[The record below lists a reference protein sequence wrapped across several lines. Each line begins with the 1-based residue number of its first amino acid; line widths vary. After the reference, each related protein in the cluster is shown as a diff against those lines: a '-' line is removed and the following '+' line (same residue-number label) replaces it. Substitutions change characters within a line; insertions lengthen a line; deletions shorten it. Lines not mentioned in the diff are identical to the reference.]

1 MKTAITIAVFA
12 AGISGVIGAAGA
24 QQAPPAGAAG
34 APGQAP
40 TAEIRK
46 AMVWKRFE
54 YLCDGNAKV
63 IVYLR
68 EQTAKVRY
76 ADKQYLM
83 KQTVSAD
90 GNRYSDGKLVWWGK
104 GNGGFLQ
111 QDTPDGN
118 GAMLVKDCT
127 LVEPEKPDPGVV
139 SGTVTYLQRMAL
151 PPTAV
156 VEVKLQDVSKADTPA
171 TVIAEQK
178 ITTGGKQVP
187 IAFELK
193 YDPAKIEGKHRY
205 AVSARILFDGQ
216 LRFTSDKAYP
226 VLGDGVSTSGVE
238 IVVKQVS
245 AKP

>member
-1 MKTAITIAVFA
+1 MKTATTIAVFA
-12 AGISGVIGAAGA
+12 VGISGVIGAAWA
-24 QQAPPAGAAG
+24 QQTPPPAAAAG
-34 APGQAP
+34 VSDQAP

-63 IVYLR
+63 MVYLR

-90 GNRYSDGKLVWWGK
+90 GNRYSDGKVVWWGK

-111 QDTPDGN
+111 EDTPDGN
-118 GAMLVKDCT
+118 GAMLVKDCK

-139 SGTVTYLQRMAL
+139 SGTVTYRERMAL

-156 VEVKLQDVSKADTPA
+156 LEVKLQDVSKADTPA
-171 TVIAEQK
+171 TLIAEQK

-193 YDPAKIEGKHRY
+193 YDPAKIEAKHCY
-205 AVSARILFDGQ
+205 AVSARILVDGQ
-216 LRFTSDKAYP
+216 LRWVTDNTYP
-226 VLGDGVSTSGVE
+226 VLTEGSSATGVE
-238 IVVKQVS
+238 IVVWPVTN
-245 AKP
+245 